1 MEGTPTLAPLKAM
14 CIMEVTASGKGPRA
28 LTTERGLRMAG
39 KKNGNM
45 KTARAIFESYVARE
59 REKLENRY
67 LDTTNA
73 YDDFAKAASI
83 INPDITTEELDKL
96 YFENYNSQKYRHTAR
111 HWWESDTAD
120 VVVDIMRDI
129 LATAPTDKFMSR
141 TDILERAGVKRCK
154 PRWSAA
160 YWEANAL
167 HAFELLEE
175 ANVFSKMDIMTCG
188 KVFIHMFMMV

>member
-1 MEGTPTLAPLKAM
+1 MAKKDSSA
-14 CIMEVTASGKGPRA
+14 KRA
-28 LTTERGLRMAG
+28 QE
-39 KKNGNM
+39 
-45 KTARAIFESYVARE
+45 IFDSYVARE

-73 YDDFAKAASI
+73 YNDFAKAAKI
-83 INPDITTEELDKL
+83 VNPNLTSDELDKL
-96 YFENYNSQKYRHTAR
+96 YFENYNSQKYRRTAR
-111 HWWESDTAD
+111 HWWESDTTD

-141 TDILERAGVKRCK
+141 TDILERAGVKRCN
-154 PRWSAA
+154 PRWTAA

-175 ANVFSKMDIMTCG
+175 ANVFSKIDIMTCG